1 MPTSFD
7 KSHKARKYKKYKKSN
22 PRKALTPYPFPRTQV
37 SKLRYV
43 EEIYIDASGPTVAT
57 NGIAFNTFRANGC
70 HDPNMTGVGHQPRGW
85 DEHKTLY
92 NQYVVLGSK
101 ITIQPTRLDSTD
113 KIGYFGIIRRTG
125 TSSVLSSLT
134 NIGDIMETRNG
145 VYRRMSG
152 FRSGGPER
160 SLTMKFSHKKQFSTS
175 PLEHTHLVSGDP
187 TLQNLAVWDCY
198 VIPNSQ
204 ESGDPP
210 AIPFLVTIE
219 YIVMFKEPN
228 HLAQS

>member
-1 MPTSFD
+1 MP
-7 KSHKARKYKKYKKSN
+7 
-22 PRKALTPYPFPRTQV
+22 PRKNKKTKKTYRKRYNNKISPYPFPKTQV

-43 EEIYIDASGPTVAT
+43 EEITLDASGPTVAT
-57 NGIAFNTFRANGC
+57 NGMAYHTFRANGC
-70 HDPNMTGVGHQPRGW
+70 HDPNMTGVGHQPHSW
-85 DEHKTLY
+85 DQYKTLY

-113 KIGYFGIIRRTG
+113 QIGYFGIIRRTG
-125 TSSVLSSLT
+125 TSTVLSSLS
-134 NIGDIMETRNG
+134 NIGAIMESRNG
-145 VYRRMSG
+145 VYRRMNG
-152 FRSGGPER
+152 FRSGGPEK
-160 SLTMKFSHKKQFSTS
+160 SLTSKFSHKKQFSTS
-175 PLEHTHLVSGDP
+175 PVEHTHLVTGDP

-198 VIPNSQ
+198 MVPNST

-219 YIVMFKEPN
+219 YIVMFKEPK